1 MRCKIDVAVELQAT
15 ILETNQLPTQY
26 VSKLHECF
34 FGQQS
39 ANDSI
44 RAIVIMW
51 KFQIKP
57 KKRAQ
62 PNHCSN
68 IEPLLV
74 QYYRLQRL
82 KELQES
88 D

>member
-1 MRCKIDVAVELQAT
+1 
-15 ILETNQLPTQY
+15 
-26 VSKLHECF
+26 
-34 FGQQS
+34 
-39 ANDSI
+39 
-44 RAIVIMW
+44 MW

-57 KKRAQ
+57 KKWAQ